1 VKRRLS
7 TSAVVLAAA
16 LSLSAC
22 NAIPDNRSA
31 ASVGDATLSHSDLD
45 ELIIGA
51 APGTGTDERVTVPMS
66 TAHNLLNTWLITSI
80 LSQDLERLGA
90 EVSQQDLAEA
100 QRSFEAQFGADWSEF
115 VTPTLAELQI
125 TQQAVIEVWSGVD
138 EEPPP
143 PDEFR
148 AIYEQGPRVSG
159 ITCAAHILVAT
170 EDEAEQVLAELDAG
184 AEFGELAAERS
195 IDPGS
200 AANGGVLP
208 CDTTASFAQ
217 NIVPEFVEAA
227 FDATIGEPTGPV
239 ASQFGYHVILVR
251 PFDDVA
257 DEGIAD
263 LYADTGTRFR
273 RAARSADIHV
283 DPRYGYFDP
292 DAGVVSLG

>member
-1 VKRRLS
+1 VKRRPS
-7 TSAVVLAAA
+7 TVLVLIAAA

-22 NAIPDNRSA
+22 TTISDNRSA
-31 ASVGDATLSHSDLD
+31 ARVGDATLSHDDLD

-51 APGTGTDERVTVPMS
+51 APGATTDERVTVPMS
-66 TAHNLLNTWLITSI
+66 TAHNLLNTWLISTI

-90 EVSQQDLAEA
+90 EVSAEDLAEA
-100 QRSFEAQFGADWSEF
+100 QRSFEAQFGADWADL
-115 VTPTLAELQI
+115 VTPALAELQI

-138 EEPPP
+138 LEPPP
-143 PDEFR
+143 RDEFR
-148 AIYEQGPRVSG
+148 EIYEQGPRASG
-159 ITCAAHILVAT
+159 IVCTAHILVQT

-200 AANGGVLP
+200 AARGGVLP

-227 FDATIGEPTGPV
+227 FDATIGEPTEPV
-239 ASQFGYHVILVR
+239 ASQFGYHIILVR
-251 PFDDVA
+251 PFDDVV
-257 DEGIAD
+257 DDGIAD
-263 LYADTGTRFR
+263 LYADTGVRFR
-273 RAARSADIHV
+273 RAARAAEVHV